1 MNNAVAT
8 SLVGFLNTSYTAFH
22 AIENVKEKLTAAGF
36 TQLCQG
42 EKWSIEKGGRYF
54 VTQND
59 SSVIAFKVP
68 KGEYVGFNIVAS
80 HSDSPCF
87 KVKENAELEKSGYI
101 CLNTERYGGM
111 IMSTWF
117 DRPLSVAGR
126 VIVKDKKG
134 LASKLINVDKD
145 LLLIPNLAI
154 HMNRQVND
162 GVKLN
167 PQTDLLP
174 ILCGAAEKGAFDEI
188 IAKAADTDKEN
199 IVAKDLF
206 LYVREKAGFV
216 GINDD

>member
-8 SLVGFLNTSYTAFH
+8 SLVGFLNTRYTAFH

-111 IMSTWF
+111 IMST
-117 DRPLSVAGR
+117 
-126 VIVKDKKG
+126 
-134 LASKLINVDKD
+134 
-145 LLLIPNLAI
+145 
-154 HMNRQVND
+154 
-162 GVKLN
+162 
-167 PQTDLLP
+167 
-174 ILCGAAEKGAFDEI
+174 
-188 IAKAADTDKEN
+188 
-199 IVAKDLF
+199 
-206 LYVREKAGFV
+206 
-216 GINDD
+216 